1 MYYVIIVYLNNSIAH
16 HKSAGVNAKNYFKR
30 LLQRGLYFYRL
41 MRLNKNIKIFL
52 NYFLGPLL
60 FIWLSVS
67 IYNQVKHQPDLEVSW
82 IRIKQ
87 SMQSAKIWDLAIVIF
102 LMIINWS
109 IEALKWK
116 ISIQSI
122 QPVSFLKSFRAVL
135 SGVSF
140 SVNTPNRMGEYL
152 GRVLYMEEGNR
163 LRAVS
168 LTIVSSMSQLII
180 TLLAGLI
187 GLFCI
192 RKRIETG
199 EMLKGF
205 DSSLWLQVLQ
215 YGVIIVLLI
224 LTLLYF
230 RLSLFAGLVDKLRN
244 SARYAWLILSLKD
257 VRATLLLK
265 LLSLS
270 AVRYIVFIVQYFLLF
285 RLFEVNI
292 GWWQSFWAVS
302 VIFLVLAI
310 IPTFAIAELGLRGKV
325 SLKLLELFSA
335 NSLGISI
342 ATATIWLINLV
353 VPAIAGSLLIVSIK
367 IFKNR
372 NERN

>member
-1 MYYVIIVYLNNSIAH
+1 
-16 HKSAGVNAKNYFKR
+16 
-30 LLQRGLYFYRL
+30 

-60 FIWLSVS
+60 FVWLSYS
-67 IYNQVKHQPDLEVSW
+67 IYNQVKHQPDLKTSW
-82 IRIKQ
+82 VKIRQ
-87 SMQSAKIWDLAIVIF
+87 SLQSAEIWDLVIVLF

-116 ISIQSI
+116 ISIQNV
-122 QPVSFLKSFRAVL
+122 QPMSFSRSFRAVL

-140 SVNTPNRMGEYL
+140 SVSTPNRIGEYL
-152 GRVLYMEEGNR
+152 GRILYMEEGNR
-163 LRAVS
+163 LRVIS

-180 TLLAGLI
+180 TLLAGSA
-187 GLFCI
+187 GLFFI
-192 RKRIETG
+192 RKNMETG
-199 EMLKGF
+199 NMIEGL
-205 DSSLWLQVLQ
+205 DSFWLQVLQ
-215 YGVIIVLLI
+215 YGVIIILLI
-224 LTLLYF
+224 LTGIYF
-230 RLSLFAGLVDKLRN
+230 RLSLLTTVVDKLRN
-244 SARYAWLILSLKD
+244 SNRYSWLISSLRAID
-257 VRATLLLK
+257 ATLLWK

-270 AVRYIVFIVQYFLLF
+270 AIRYIVFVLQYFLLF

-292 GWWQSFWAVS
+292 VWWQCFGAVS

-325 SLKLLELFSA
+325 SLKLIGLFST

-342 ATATIWLINLV
+342 ATVTIWIINLV
-353 VPAIAGSLLIVSIK
+353 LPAIAGSLLILSIK